1 MSVVVSDAS
10 PHLSGLDKGESEA
23 IILAGSLSASLIIL
37 DDRDARRYAQTNQL
51 AIIGTVGILLLAKSN
66 GLLSAIKQPL
76 DALVAAGV
84 RIDPLL
90 YSNALLRAGE

>member
-1 MSVVVSDAS
+1 M
-10 PHLSGLDKGESEA
+10 
-23 IILAGSLSASLIIL
+23 
-37 DDRDARRYAQTNQL
+37 NQF

-66 GLLSAIKQPL
+66 GLLSAIRQPL

-90 YSNALLRAGE
+90 YNTALLRAGE